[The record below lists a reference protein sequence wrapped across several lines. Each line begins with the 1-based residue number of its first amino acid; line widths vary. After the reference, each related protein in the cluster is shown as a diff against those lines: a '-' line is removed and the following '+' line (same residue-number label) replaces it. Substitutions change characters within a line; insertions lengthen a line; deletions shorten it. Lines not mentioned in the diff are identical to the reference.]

1 MDSDDY
7 TRPKSIGD
15 LPARE
20 YAVRAAK
27 ASIFVVCWAGI
38 AAVLLIYGPPA
49 MSVPTASGPLHAGG
63 TVDAAF
69 GILLS
74 AGTATFLTIILVVG
88 VLAYTDRQRAQ
99 SDDRQRHE
107 AADSTEDETHA

>member
-1 MDSDDY
+1 MDSDDH

-27 ASIFVVCWAGI
+27 ASLIVACWAGI
-38 AAVLLIYGPPA
+38 AAALLIYGPPA
-49 MSVPTASGPLHAGG
+49 MSVPTASGPLHAGEA
-63 TVDAAF
+63 VDAAF

-88 VLAYTDRQRAQ
+88 VLAYTSRQRPQNADRQH
-99 SDDRQRHE
+99 HE
-107 AADSTEDETHA
+107 AADSTENETHA